1 MPLMEHFKVRDG
13 IWLLALVT
21 MAVLWYADRHVLTN
35 EIAQLKKG
43 REIQE
48 VTVQN
53 ALRRLAEL
61 RDGK

>member
-1 MPLMEHFKVRDG
+1 MPFMEHFKVRDG

-21 MAVLWYADRHVLTN
+21 MGSLWYADRRLLKF
-35 EIAQLKKG
+35 EIGALKN
-43 REIQE
+43 RMQVQE

-53 ALRRLAEL
+53 ALRRVAEL